1 MDVNICCSVLDF
13 VLIIPW
19 IEKSKLMFSESPV
32 GFYAYTSTY
41 TEKNLGG
48 FMNFEHVCISQ
59 KPPFE
64 WGDVMIPH
72 SVDAVQLTQAVAN
85 YFIR

>member
-1 MDVNICCSVLDF
+1 MLDF

-32 GFYAYTSTY
+32 GFYDYTSTY
-41 TEKNLGG
+41 AEKNLGG

-59 KPPFE
+59 KHAFE
-64 WGDVMIPH
+64 WGDFTIPH

>member
-1 MDVNICCSVLDF
+1 
-13 VLIIPW
+13 
-19 IEKSKLMFSESPV
+19 MFSELSC
-32 GFYAYTSTY
+32 GILHYTSTY

-59 KPPFE
+59 KHAFE
-64 WGDVMIPH
+64 WGDDTIPH